1 MIDFNKYRGG
11 IFSLRIIN
19 KNMFKFLQKWSAVQ
33 IIKVGF
39 LLIILFGALVLSMP
53 VCSADG
59 LSTNFVDSLFTATSA
74 VCVTGLVVFDTSVHW
89 SLLGKVVIISLIQ
102 IGGLGFMTIATM
114 ISLIRGKKINLKER
128 LIIQESL
135 NQFDL
140 SGIVKLTRQI
150 IFMVFIIEAVG
161 GILLS
166 INFIPKLGPVKGL
179 M

>member
-1 MIDFNKYRGG
+1 
-11 IFSLRIIN
+11 
-19 KNMFKFLQKWSAVQ
+19 
-33 IIKVGF
+33 
-39 LLIILFGALVLSMP
+39 
-53 VCSADG
+53 
-59 LSTNFVDSLFTATSA
+59 
-74 VCVTGLVVFDTSVHW
+74 
-89 SLLGKVVIISLIQ
+89 
-102 IGGLGFMTIATM
+102 MTIATM

-179 M
+179 MYGMFHSISAFCNAGFDLMGAISGVYNSLAFFVNS